1 MAIAWSNVTSCA
13 AVKTSCSSEL
23 KCRVE
28 LGHKLGSQQ
37 LDRRHDWLNLLAPVD
52 PAGASTSS
60 TLATPEGEEKRDFHS
75 IKRYINL
82 TAWQM
87 RRPLEVAQ
95 CRDLM
100 SPEPPLDWK
109 STDSRAT

>member
-60 TLATPEGEEKRDFHS
+60 TLATPEGKENKRFPLNHQ
-75 IKRYINL
+75 IRKPHNL
-82 TAWQM
+82 ADVQTTGG
-87 RRPLEVAQ
+87 RPMQRLDVA
-95 CRDLM
+95 
-100 SPEPPLDWK
+100 
-109 STDSRAT
+109 RAPAGP